1 MDLSYGPP
9 TVRRMNPTTKP
20 EQPADDSGDN
30 EAERSVPAAS
40 DAAGSND
47 APGPNL
53 AKEPGE
59 TAEAHAADGVSKD
72 GTTAGDGAHR
82 ADGDG
87 VTGDGDDDGDDGDVL
102 GDDLDGAYTPPP
114 ASGLGAASAA
124 LVSVLLSLVALIG
137 TWSGKVISE
146 RETLV
151 GQIDLGQTGT
161 PEQQISEIYG
171 DAWHAVALT
180 NGIFAVL
187 ALIAGLVAFGL
198 PQRGNWVRPFAVAGL
213 VLAALG
219 LLISIGMYF
228 DVFVSLPEP
237 PPAAPPAVG

>member
-1 MDLSYGPP
+1 
-9 TVRRMNPTTKP
+9 MNPTTKP
-20 EQPADDSGDN
+20 EQPADDSGET
-30 EAERSVPAAS
+30 EAERAVPATAEK
-40 DAAGSND
+40 ND
-47 APGPNL
+47 APGPSL

-59 TAEAHAADGVSKD
+59 TPEAGR
-72 GTTAGDGAHR
+72 GDG

-87 VTGDGDDDGDDGDVL
+87 TTDGDGDDGDL
-102 GDDLDGAYTPPP
+102 LSDDLDGEYTPPP
-114 ASGLGAASAA
+114 SSGLAAASAA
-124 LVSVLLSLVALIG
+124 LVSLLLSLVSLIG

-161 PEQQISEIYG
+161 AEQQISEIYG
-171 DAWHAVALT
+171 DAWHAIALT

-187 ALIAGLVAFGL
+187 ALIAGLVALGL
-198 PQRGNWVRPFAVAGL
+198 PQRKSWVRPFAVAGL

-219 LLISIGMYF
+219 LLISVGMYF

-237 PPAAPPAVG
+237 PPAQAPPAG

>member
-1 MDLSYGPP
+1 
-9 TVRRMNPTTKP
+9 MNPTTKP
-20 EQPADDSGDN
+20 EEPADDSGDN
-30 EAERSVPAAS
+30 KAERVVPAA
-40 DAAGSND
+40 AEKND
-47 APGPNL
+47 APAPSL
-53 AKEPGE
+53 AKDTGESPGASG
-59 TAEAHAADGVSKD
+59 AE
-72 GTTAGDGAHR
+72 GAHR
-82 ADGDG
+82 ADDADG
-87 VTGDGDDDGDDGDVL
+87 AGTTSDDDGDDGDL
-102 GDDLDGAYTPPP
+102 LTDDLDGEYTPPP
-114 ASGLGAASAA
+114 SSGLAAASTA
-124 LVSVLLSLVALIG
+124 LISVLLSLVALIG

-171 DAWHAVALT
+171 DAWHAIALT

-187 ALIAGLVAFGL
+187 ALIVGLASLGL
-198 PQRGNWVRPFAVAGL
+198 PQRKGWVRPFAVSGIA
-213 VLAALG
+213 LAALA

>member
-30 EAERSVPAAS
+30 EAERAVPVTAEK
-40 DAAGSND
+40 ND
-47 APGPNL
+47 APGPSL

-59 TAEAHAADGVSKD
+59 TPEAGRTD
-72 GTTAGDGAHR
+72 GT
-82 ADGDG
+82 DGDG
-87 VTGDGDDDGDDGDVL
+87 VADDDGDDGDLL
-102 GDDLDGAYTPPP
+102 GDDLDGEYTPPP
-114 ASGLGAASAA
+114 SSGLAAASAA
-124 LVSVLLSLVALIG
+124 LISVLLSIVSLIG

-161 PEQQISEIYG
+161 AEQQISEIYG
-171 DAWHAVALT
+171 DAWHAIALT

-187 ALIAGLVAFGL
+187 ALIAGLVALGL
-198 PQRGNWVRPFAVAGL
+198 PQRKSWVRPFAVAGL
-213 VLAALG
+213 VIAGLG
-219 LLISIGMYF
+219 LLISVGMYF

-237 PPAAPPAVG
+237 PAAPAPPAG

>member
-1 MDLSYGPP
+1 
-9 TVRRMNPTTKP
+9 MNPTTKP
-20 EQPADDSGDN
+20 EKSADDSGDN
-30 EAERSVPAAS
+30 EAERAVTATAEK
-40 DAAGSND
+40 ND

-59 TAEAHAADGVSKD
+59 TPEAGRTDGADGVD
-72 GTTAGDGAHR
+72 GDGDGASD
-82 ADGDG
+82 A
-87 VTGDGDDDGDDGDVL
+87 DGDDGDVL
-102 GDDLDGAYTPPP
+102 GDDLDGEYTPPP
-114 ASGLGAASAA
+114 SSGLAAASAA
-124 LVSVLLSLVALIG
+124 LVSLLLSLVSLIG

-161 PEQQISEIYG
+161 AEQQISEIYG
-171 DAWHAVALT
+171 DAWHAIALT

-187 ALIAGLVAFGL
+187 ALIAGLVALGL
-198 PQRGNWVRPFAVAGL
+198 PQRKSWVRPFAVAGL

-219 LLISIGMYF
+219 LLISVGMYF

-237 PPAAPPAVG
+237 PPAQAPPAG

>member
-20 EQPADDSGDN
+20 EQSADDSGDN
-30 EAERSVPAAS
+30 EAERAVPAAA
-40 DAAGSND
+40 DKND

-59 TAEAHAADGVSKD
+59 TPDAGLTDD
-72 GTTAGDGAHR
+72 GDGA
-82 ADGDG
+82 D
-87 VTGDGDDDGDDGDVL
+87 TDDGDDGDL
-102 GDDLDGAYTPPP
+102 LSDDLDGEYTPPP
-114 ASGLGAASAA
+114 SSGLAAASAA
-124 LVSVLLSLVALIG
+124 LISVLLALVSLIG

-161 PEQQISEIYG
+161 AEQQISEIYG
-171 DAWHAVALT
+171 DAWHAIALT

-187 ALIAGLVAFGL
+187 ALIAGLIAFGF
-198 PQRGNWVRPFAVAGL
+198 PQRKSWVRPFAVAGL
-213 VLAALG
+213 VLAGLG
-219 LLISIGMYF
+219 LLISVGMYF

-237 PPAAPPAVG
+237 PPAQAPPAG

>member
-1 MDLSYGPP
+1 
-9 TVRRMNPTTKP
+9 MNPTTKP
-20 EQPADDSGDN
+20 EKSADDSGDN
-30 EAERSVPAAS
+30 EAERPVPAA
-40 DAAGSND
+40 AEIND
-47 APGPNL
+47 APGPSL

-59 TAEAHAADGVSKD
+59 SPSAGAAEGVSKT
-72 GTTAGDGAHR
+72 GTTGDEGAR
-82 ADGDG
+82 RTEGADGDG
-87 VTGDGDDDGDDGDVL
+87 VTTDDGDDGDL
-102 GDDLDGAYTPPP
+102 LDNDLDGEYTPPP
-114 ASGLGAASAA
+114 SSGLAAASAA
-124 LVSVLLSLVALIG
+124 LISLLLSLVSLIG

-187 ALIAGLVAFGL
+187 ALIAGLVALGL
-198 PQRGNWVRPFAVAGL
+198 PQRKSWVRPFAVAGIA
-213 VLAALG
+213 LAALG
-219 LLISIGMYF
+219 LLISVGMYF

-237 PPAAPPAVG
+237 PPAAPPATG